1 MPPTCAGLRACA
13 ALALAANAPLAMA
26 QYAPITGGAQGVP
39 GTGVEAAAPGA
50 ATGAQAGAGRNW
62 LLVPSIDALFT
73 FTDNVNLTS
82 TDRKYDF
89 VTQLT
94 PALRFSEKTAHTK
107 LEASIQAPILLY
119 ARTGDQNNTVQPVAD
134 VRGVA
139 ELVERLFYVETVLSV
154 SQQYF
159 SPFGPQPTDLVNATS
174 NRYTAQ
180 SYRVSPV
187 LKGDGPGGLSY
198 QVRDDNIWADQ
209 SNTSFA
215 AQRSYTNELDGKL
228 TQEARP
234 VGWQLEYDRADT
246 KFTDVTALRS
256 EIERASALFRQDA
269 TLEWSI
275 DAGYETNNYAGPS
288 NSAPIYGIGVRW
300 RPTDRTTAEANYE
313 HRFFG
318 GSYHVTLDHRTPLTV
333 WSLRASRDITTY
345 PQQLAAL
352 TGGEDVSGLLNRL
365 FASRLTDPAQ
375 RQVFVDQFIRERG
388 LPSALAGPLALFSEQ
403 VTLQQIVEARVG
415 LVGARNSVF
424 GTLYRSRSEAVSN
437 SQTVLSDLLLAQQ
450 NNTQTGGNVVWT
462 QRLTP
467 LYTLSTRLDYTRTV
481 ENGAGADRARQLV
494 LTTSVSTP
502 LSPFTRAMIGARW
515 QRLWSNVGNDYREAA
530 AFVGVNHVFR

>member
-1 MPPTCAGLRACA
+1 MPLTCAGIRACA
-13 ALALAANAPLAMA
+13 ALALATNAAVAIA
-26 QYAPITGGAQGVP
+26 QSAPINAAQAVP
-39 GTGVEAAAPGA
+39 GTGIDAAAPGSP
-50 ATGAQAGAGRNW
+50 TGAQAGAGRNW

-82 TDRKYDF
+82 SDRKSDF

-107 LEASIQAPILLY
+107 FEGSIQAPILLY
-119 ARTGDQNNTVQPVAD
+119 ARTGDQNNTVQPIAD

-139 ELVERLFYVETVLSV
+139 ELVERRFFVETVLDV

-159 SPFGPQPTDLVNATS
+159 SPFGPQPADLASATS

-187 LKGDGPGGLSY
+187 LKGDGSGGLSY

-215 AQRSYTNELDGKL
+215 AQRSYTNELNGKL

-246 KFTDVTALRS
+246 KFTDLAALRS
-256 EIERASALFRQDA
+256 EIERASALFRQDT
-269 TLEWSI
+269 TLEWSL

-288 NSAPIYGIGVRW
+288 NSAAIYGIGVRW

-318 GSYHVTLDHRTPLTV
+318 GSYHLTLDHRTPLTV

-352 TGGEDVSGLLNRL
+352 TAGEDVSGLLNRL

-375 RQVFVDQFIRERG
+375 RQTFVDQFIRERG
-388 LPSALAGPLALFSEQ
+388 LPTVLAGPLALFSEQ

-415 LVGARNSVF
+415 LIGARNSVF
-424 GTLYRSRSEAVSN
+424 GTVYRSRSEAVSN
-437 SQTVLSDLLLAQQ
+437 SETVLSDLLLAQQ

-494 LTTSVSTP
+494 LTTSVSAP

-530 AFVGVNHVFR
+530 AFVGLNHVFR